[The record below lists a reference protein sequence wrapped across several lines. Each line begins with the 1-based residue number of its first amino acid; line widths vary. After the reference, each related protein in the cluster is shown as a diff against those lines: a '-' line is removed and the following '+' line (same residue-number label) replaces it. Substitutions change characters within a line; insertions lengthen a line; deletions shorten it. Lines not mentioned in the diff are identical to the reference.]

1 MDIVEKYYNNAKEQ
15 LDELEKDLQIL
26 KLQQAK
32 KEAIEEIIQAA
43 DNNSNP
49 ENFGIAVIGILMR
62 KELI

>member
-1 MDIVEKYYNNAKEQ
+1 MDMYYNDAIAQ
-15 LDELEKDLQIL
+15 LNELEKDLKIL